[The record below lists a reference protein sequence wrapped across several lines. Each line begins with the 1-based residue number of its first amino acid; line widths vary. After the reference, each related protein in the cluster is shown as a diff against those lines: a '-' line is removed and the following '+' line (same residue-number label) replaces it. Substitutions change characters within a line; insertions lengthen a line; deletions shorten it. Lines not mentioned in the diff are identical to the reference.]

1 MVPYGSWKFTFFPP
15 NSSGFQRTSEH
26 FYLKARCMSVL
37 NSANKSFRCVWI
49 NWYFK
54 SHCHHEW
61 NPDSKGSTLLS
72 KINEE
77 QSLLPQMSGPME
89 KQKIVLQGGE
99 QGQRMSKDAFTDSL
113 HTGQTEPSVTGRYAQ
128 KTKVTQSGLSLVEI
142 TKKVE
147 KNKRNQNLVS

>member
-1 MVPYGSWKFTFFPP
+1 
-15 NSSGFQRTSEH
+15 
-26 FYLKARCMSVL
+26 
-37 NSANKSFRCVWI
+37 
-49 NWYFK
+49 
-54 SHCHHEW
+54 
-61 NPDSKGSTLLS
+61 
-72 KINEE
+72 
-77 QSLLPQMSGPME
+77 MSGPME

-128 KTKVTQSGLSLVEI
+128 KTKVTQSGLSLLEI